1 MLKYGEVNPLNV
13 FGLRRM
19 EHCPPH
25 FVRVDFDLKT
35 EEKQITDWIYE
46 HLAGRFYFGDT
57 YNLDSQG
64 KTQMCYRAAFEN
76 GGEASMFGLML
87 ESINLRSYPY

>member
-25 FVRVDFDLKT
+25 FVQVEFDLKT
-35 EEKQITDWIYE
+35 DAKYITDWIYE
-46 HLAGRFYFGDT
+46 NLAGRFYFSDA
-57 YNLDSQG
+57 YNLDSNG
-64 KTQMCYRAAFEN
+64 KTQMCYKAAFEH

-87 ESINLRSYPY
+87 ENINRREY

>member
-19 EHCPPH
+19 THCPPH

-35 EEKQITDWIYE
+35 DSKHITDWIYE
-46 HLAGRFYFGDT
+46 NLAGRFYFNDGYRVDE
-57 YNLDSQG
+57 NG
-64 KTQMCYRAAFEN
+64 RTQMCQIAAFES

-87 ESINLRSYPY
+87 DTVNHHLY